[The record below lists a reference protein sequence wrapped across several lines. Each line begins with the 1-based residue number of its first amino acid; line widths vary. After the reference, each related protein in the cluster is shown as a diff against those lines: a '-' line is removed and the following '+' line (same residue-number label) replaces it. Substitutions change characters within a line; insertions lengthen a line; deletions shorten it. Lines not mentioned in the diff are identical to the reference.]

1 MIPKLIKRSLH
12 TNPRLLGLAS
22 RKLSDKYH
30 RSVKYQQNRRCLSS
44 TSGREAIKGE
54 TKRMNLF
61 TAVND
66 AMRIALS
73 TDETA
78 CVFGEDVGFGGVFR
92 CSVGL
97 REEFGKHRVFNTPLC
112 EQGIV
117 GFAIGYA
124 SMGHTAIA
132 EIQFADY
139 IYPAFDQ
146 FVNEAAKFRYR
157 SGNQFDCGKMTVRAP
172 CGAVGHG
179 GHYHSQSPEAY
190 FTHTAGLRVV
200 IPSSPYDAKGL
211 LLASIRSPDPVVFFE
226 PKALYR
232 SAVED
237 VPVGDYEIPLGKAR
251 VVRQGSDVTIVGWGG
266 QMLVLNK
273 VCDMAANIGISCELI
288 DLRSLLPWDVETVVQ
303 SVSKTGKLIVS
314 HEAPVSPSSV
324 IAHPNKHLITYV

>member
-1 MIPKLIKRSLH
+1 MLPQLLYHHRRVYPIIYDISMKALRRAMIQS
-12 TNPRLLGLAS
+12 
-22 RKLSDKYH
+22 
-30 RSVKYQQNRRCLSS
+30 QRCLSS
-44 TSGREAIKGE
+44 TRNLNE
-54 TKRMNLF
+54 TRRMNLF

-66 AMRIALS
+66 AMRIALM
-73 TDETA
+73 TDDTA

-92 CSVGL
+92 CSIGL

-157 SGNQFDCGKMTVRAP
+157 SGNQFNCGKMTVRAP

-200 IPSSPYDAKGL
+200 VPSSPYDAKGL

-237 VPVGDYEIPLGKAR
+237 VPVGDYEVSLDKAR
-251 VVRQGSDVTIVGWGG
+251 ILRQGSDVTIVGWGG
-266 QMLVLNK
+266 QILVLNK
-273 VCDMAANIGISCELI
+273 VCEMAANIGISCELI

-303 SVSKTGKLIVS
+303 SVTRTGKLIVS
-314 HEAPVSPSSV
+314 HEAPVSIFS
-324 IAHPNKHLITYV
+324 